1 MSKDLLKEVYQA
13 ITSDY
18 LTNAQVAIGVQL
30 KKKEIAKTYL
40 AKRLDIDRA
49 TLYRYLANL
58 GTMPVSKFFTL
69 LTVLDLNP
77 WTLKPNK

>member
-1 MSKDLLKEVYQA
+1 MSKDLLKEVYKT

-18 LTNAQVAIGVQL
+18 LTNAQVAISVEL
-30 KKKEIAKTYL
+30 DKKEIAKTYL
-40 AKRLDIDRA
+40 AKRLEIDRA
-49 TLYRYLANL
+49 TLYRYLGNL

-69 LTVLDLNP
+69 LVVLDINP

>member
-1 MSKDLLKEVYQA
+1 MSKDLIKQVYQG

-18 LTNAQVAIGVQL
+18 LTNAQVAIGVEL
-30 KKKEIAKTYL
+30 DKKEIAKTYL

-49 TLYRYLANL
+49 TLYRYLPNI